1 MVQRRVRSDSSD
13 SSVDHA
19 PRTAVLFSRA
29 NQSDPIYS
37 PYLHSTQD
45 EGSPASGSFPG
56 SSSDIF
62 KFGIASTCTSEAN
75 PASCKD
81 PSQSP
86 PLGEPLSATPILLPR
101 ISNAR
106 NHAYHFDAYFES
118 HVQFEP
124 CHSGLSSEMDS
135 CCYRAPSELIA
146 PSTFSSYAWCSV
158 DPPDQMD
165 VIQNDEVRPLAN
177 PFGPSTKM
185 KASELLKLDN
195 FQLAL
200 QETSSLEVLLNNGL
214 PEQEPAPNLPRA
226 QAIGCL
232 RRNGAPLNSDSSLP
246 AESLSETEVDL
257 DELDMWGLT
266 PSCWESQGP
275 EGESLVLAQRS
286 ISRTRKGPT

>member
-1 MVQRRVRSDSSD
+1 
-13 SSVDHA
+13 
-19 PRTAVLFSRA
+19 
-29 NQSDPIYS
+29 
-37 PYLHSTQD
+37 
-45 EGSPASGSFPG
+45 
-56 SSSDIF
+56 
-62 KFGIASTCTSEAN
+62 
-75 PASCKD
+75 
-81 PSQSP
+81 
-86 PLGEPLSATPILLPR
+86 
-101 ISNAR
+101 
-106 NHAYHFDAYFES
+106 
-118 HVQFEP
+118 
-124 CHSGLSSEMDS
+124 
-135 CCYRAPSELIA
+135 
-146 PSTFSSYAWCSV
+146 
-158 DPPDQMD
+158 MD
-165 VIQNDEVRPLAN
+165 VIQNEERPLAN

-226 QAIGCL
+226 QATGCL
-232 RRNGAPLNSDSSLP
+232 RRNDSTNASLRINDHVGAPLNSDSSLP